1 MALHPMSRGLWVDHL
16 HLHRPRL
23 QGMCFMDML
32 IPKVKFLLGN
42 KCANV
47 FMNGKFMKVV
57 QIVSHA
63 DAGKSLI
70 DDGWCR

>member
-1 MALHPMSRGLWVDHL
+1 MLEVTTQHGVWMALHPMSRGLWVDHL

-42 KCANV
+42 
-47 FMNGKFMKVV
+47 
-57 QIVSHA
+57 
-63 DAGKSLI
+63 
-70 DDGWCR
+70 